1 MQLSHAIENFTTYLQ
16 ANRRSPHTIS
26 CYRRDLAGLERFAGD
41 VDIDALTPDLLHGFV
56 VSDLVQLKP
65 DGAARSEVTVNRAKA
80 ALRSFGHWLVDTG
93 LASRNPAAGL
103 SIRRTATGQSPST
116 LSDPERKRMLREV
129 GARKGEAAARDRVIL
144 ELLLSTG
151 IRLSEL
157 VGLDIADVDLDGK
170 RITILAKGGNTET
183 RFLNADL
190 RRRLRR
196 YVRQR
201 NQVLTDSPA
210 LFLSNRGSR
219 ISNRQVQAR
228 FRQWLAWAGIDRP
241 GLSPH
246 SLRHTFGTRL
256 YRKTRDLVL
265 VGRALGHKTVEA
277 TSIYVHQDDDALE
290 EALESL

>member
-1 MQLSHAIENFTTYLQ
+1 MRLSHAIEQFTTYLQ

-41 VDIDALTPDLLHGFV
+41 VDIGALAPDLLHEFV
-56 VSDLVQLKP
+56 VSDAVQLKL
-65 DGAARSEVTVNRAKA
+65 DGTARSEVTVNRCKA
-80 ALRSFGHWLVDTG
+80 ALRSFGDWLLQTG
-93 LASRNPAAGL
+93 AADRNPAGGL
-103 SIRRTATGQSPST
+103 DIRRTTRQSPST

-129 GARKGEAAARDRVIL
+129 GARKGEAAARDRVML

-157 VGLDIADVDLDGK
+157 VGLDIANVDLDGK
-170 RITILAKGGNTET
+170 RITIRAKGGDTET

-201 NQVLTDSPA
+201 NQMDTESPG
-210 LFLSNRGSR
+210 LFLSNRGTR
-219 ISNRQVQAR
+219 ISTRQVQAR
-228 FRQWLAWAGIDRP
+228 FRQWLQWAGIDRD
-241 GLSPH
+241 GLTLH
-246 SLRHTFGTRL
+246 STRHTFGTRL

-265 VGRALGHKTVEA
+265 VGKAMGHRTVEA
-277 TSIYVHQDDDALE
+277 SAIYVHTDDEALE